1 MPVLALGGKKA
12 GGDTLCKSMGDL
24 AVSVEGGEIDDCGH
38 YVLEEQPEQVAT
50 KLLDFFRTLKSARC

>member
-1 MPVLALGGKKA
+1 ME
-12 GGDTLCKSMGDL
+12 SL

-50 KLLDFFRTLKSARC
+50 KLLDSFRTLESAR